1 MTTNR
6 TASIVAGL
14 LLACAG
20 STAWSQA
27 PSADMVSIPASIAAR
42 NVPAIPREQVADLL
56 PYENIRTAV
65 LADWHP
71 KERKIYI
78 RTRFAQSVQLHEVG
92 MPMGDRR
99 QLTFYN
105 DPLFW
110 VAARPND
117 PDQVVYAVNEAGAE
131 NYQFYLLDRKTGRAQ
146 RFTDGKS
153 RNMNPLWSPDG
164 KLLAWVS
171 NARNGRDFDLYL
183 ADPAK
188 PGSERRLA
196 ELQGSWEP
204 LDWSP
209 DGRRLLLF
217 EEISANESYLH
228 WLDVATGEVKA
239 ITPHPAKAEN
249 AEPVAYQ
256 GGRWAADGRSVF
268 TATDRGSE
276 FLRLVRLGLDNS
288 IQAEISRDM
297 PWDVQSLDLSDDG
310 TLLAYASNED
320 GFSKLHLVD
329 TKTGAALPS
338 PELPPG
344 VGTGLKFR
352 PGSHEIGFSLS
363 WARSPSDVYS
373 YDPES
378 RKLERWTASEA
389 GGLNTETF
397 AVPELVHYPTFDE
410 TAPGRHRMIPAFVY
424 RPPADRFPGRRPVYI
439 DIHGGPESQ
448 AKPDF
453 QGSLN
458 YLPNELGVAL
468 VVPNVRGSTGYG
480 KSYLRLDDWKK
491 REDSVKDI
499 GALLDWIQ
507 QQPDLDPS
515 RVMVSGGSYGGYM
528 VLAVLVHYGSRLRC
542 AYESVGISNFVTFL
556 ENTSEYRRDQR
567 RAEYG
572 DERIAEIRTF
582 LEKISP
588 ARQAEKI
595 NRPLLVAQGA
605 NDPRVPISESEQ
617 IVAAVEKNGAP
628 VWYVVGKD
636 EGHGFQKKVN
646 TDYMRV
652 VMIEFIREHLLGA
665 EAAARVSTGGEG
677 PGEAGS
683 GDDAPALPHR
693 P

>member
-1 MTTNR
+1 MTTKCA
-6 TASIVAGL
+6 ASIAAGL
-14 LLACAG
+14 LLAGTGA
-20 STAWSQA
+20 STAWSEA
-27 PSADMVSIPASIAAR
+27 PSAEMVSVPPSIAAR
-42 NVPAIPREQVADLL
+42 NVPAIPRERVADLL
-56 PYENIRTAV
+56 PYENIRTASIV
-65 LADWHP
+65 DWHP
-71 KERKIYI
+71 TERKIYI
-78 RTRFAQSVQLHEVG
+78 RTRFAQSVQLHEVA
-92 MPMGDRR
+92 MPMGARR

-105 DPLFW
+105 DPLSW

-117 PDQVVYAVNEAGAE
+117 PNQVVYAVNEAGAE
-131 NYQFYLLDRKTGRAQ
+131 NFQFYLLDRATGRAR

-153 RNMNPLWSPDG
+153 RNMEPLWSRDG

-171 NARNGRDFDLYL
+171 NARNGRDFDLYV

-188 PGSERRLA
+188 PGSERLAA
-196 ELQGSWEP
+196 ELPGTWSP
-204 LDWSP
+204 LDWSR
-209 DGRRLLLF
+209 DGRRVLLL
-217 EEISANESYLH
+217 EEISANETYLH
-228 WLDVATGEVKA
+228 WTDVTTGEVKA
-239 ITPHPAKAEN
+239 ITPRPAKTGN
-249 AEPVAYQ
+249 AEPVSYQ
-256 GGRWAADGRSVF
+256 DGRWAGDGRSVF
-268 TATDRGSE
+268 TTTDRGGE

-288 IQAEISRDM
+288 IQTEISRDI
-297 PWDVQSLDLSDDG
+297 PWDVQAFDLSDDEA
-310 TLLAYASNED
+310 LLAFATNED
-320 GFSKLHLVD
+320 GFSKLHIVD
-329 TKTGAALPS
+329 LKNGGSLPS

-344 VGTGLKFR
+344 VGSGLQFR
-352 PGSHEIGFSLS
+352 PGSHEIGFSVS
-363 WARSPSDVYS
+363 WARSPSDVYT
-373 YDPES
+373 YDPAS

-389 GGLNTETF
+389 GGLNAETF

-410 TAPGRHRMIPAFVY
+410 TAPGKRRTIPAFVY

-439 DIHGGPESQ
+439 DIHGGPETQS
-448 AKPDF
+448 KPDF
-453 QGSLN
+453 LGSLN

-468 VVPNVRGSTGYG
+468 VVPNVRGSSGYG

-528 VLAVLVHYGSRLRC
+528 VLSVLVHYGNRLRC

-572 DERIAEIRTF
+572 DERIDEMRVF

-588 ARQAEKI
+588 ARQADKI

-605 NDPRVPISESEQ
+605 NDPRVPISESDQ

-636 EGHGFQKKVN
+636 EGHGFQKKIN

-652 VMIEFIREHLLGA
+652 VMVEFIRQHLLGA
-665 EAAARVSTGGEG
+665 DAAAQ
-677 PGEAGS
+677 
-683 GDDAPALPHR
+683 L
-693 P
+693 